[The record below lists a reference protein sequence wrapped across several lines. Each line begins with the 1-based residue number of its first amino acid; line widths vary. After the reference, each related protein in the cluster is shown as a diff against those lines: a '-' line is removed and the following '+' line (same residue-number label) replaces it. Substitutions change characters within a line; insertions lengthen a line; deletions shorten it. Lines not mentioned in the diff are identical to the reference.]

1 MRRRR
6 TVIAADRRVRKMK
19 LSLVASIPAP
29 TREEGRRKKEEG
41 RRKKEGRREMGEGK
55 KEYGRKRHTPRVR
68 QKTQLV
74 NTTV

>member
-41 RRKKEGRREMGEGK
+41 RRKDEGIRMNEEGRKKRDGRREK
-55 KEYGRKRHTPRVR
+55 GRRNMIERDTHHA
-68 QKTQLV
+68 
-74 NTTV
+74 